1 LQKLSNPLSIRHE
14 WPAHRRLLF
23 GKAMIWSEARESAIL
38 LACRLA
44 DPKRKLMNNDWNAIG
59 KQRMI

>member
-1 LQKLSNPLSIRHE
+1 
-14 WPAHRRLLF
+14 
-23 GKAMIWSEARESAIL
+23 MIWSEARESAIL